1 MSDFEN
7 KSIRGIYATRFIASW
22 LKMGGMLCT
31 GKDVDNFRSWLL
43 SLGLTSDE
51 VWPIMYLATTGKMEL
66 EIHAK
71 AFLENLNSEQK

>member
-7 KSIRGIYATRFIASW
+7 KSIRGIYATRFLASW

-43 SLGLTSDE
+43 SLGLNSDE
-51 VWPIMYLATTGKMEL
+51 VWTIMYLATNGKMEL
-66 EIHAK
+66 EVNVK
-71 AFLENLNSEQK
+71 AFLKKLNSEQK

>member
-31 GKDVDNFRSWLL
+31 GEDVDNFRSWLL
-43 SLGLTSDE
+43 SLGLNSDE
-51 VWPIMYLATTGKMEL
+51 VWTIIYLTETGKMEL
-66 EIHAK
+66 EVNAK
-71 AFLENLNSEQK
+71 AFLKKLNSEQK

>member
-22 LKMGGMLCT
+22 LRMGGMLYT
-31 GKDVDNFRSWLL
+31 REDVDDFCSWLS

-51 VWPIMYLATTGKMEL
+51 VWSIMYLATTGKMEL
-66 EIHAK
+66 EVNAK
-71 AFLENLNSEQK
+71 AFLKKLNFEQK

>member
-31 GKDVDNFRSWLL
+31 GKDVDDFHSWLL
-43 SLGLTSDE
+43 SLGLNSDE

-66 EIHAK
+66 EVHANT
-71 AFLENLNSEQK
+71 FLKKLNSEQK

>member
-43 SLGLTSDE
+43 SLGLNSDE
-51 VWPIMYLATTGKMEL
+51 VWTIIYLATNGKMEL
-66 EIHAK
+66 EVNAK
-71 AFLENLNSEQK
+71 AFLKKLNSEQK

>member
-22 LKMGGMLCT
+22 LRMGGMLYT
-31 GKDVDNFRSWLL
+31 REDVDDFRSWLL

-66 EIHAK
+66 EVNAK
-71 AFLENLNSEQK
+71 AFFGKT

>member
-31 GKDVDNFRSWLL
+31 GKDVDIFRSWLL
-43 SLGLTSDE
+43 SLGLNSDE

-66 EIHAK
+66 EVNAK
-71 AFLENLNSEQK
+71 AFLKKLNSEQK

>member
-22 LKMGGMLCT
+22 LRMGGVLCT
-31 GKDVDNFRSWLL
+31 VEDVDNFRSWLL
-43 SLGLTSDE
+43 SLGLNSDE

-66 EIHAK
+66 EVHAN
-71 AFLENLNSEQK
+71 AFLKKLNSEQK

>member
-7 KSIRGIYATRFIASW
+7 KSIFGIYATRFIASW

-43 SLGLTSDE
+43 SLGLNNDE
-51 VWPIMYLATTGKMEL
+51 AWPIMYLATTGKLEL
-66 EIHAK
+66 EVNAK
-71 AFLENLNSEQK
+71 AFLEKLNSEQK